1 MTAAVLDTKIR
12 ELKNKIP
19 VVRDLVKN
27 TDYEPK
33 ILEIKWKFIT
43 ASDYNKFTSDILYP
57 KIKQKELIKKIWY
70 F

>member
-33 ILEIKWKFIT
+33 ILEIK
-43 ASDYNKFTSDILYP
+43 
-57 KIKQKELIKKIWY
+57 
-70 F
+70 